1 MPERVLRLPWP
12 IVVVLAGVVLRLG
25 ILAVSVAHQAGYGD
39 IQRDFAI
46 VSGGVPYRDQA
57 VEYPPVTVGLLE
69 LVHAI
74 AHSRHAFGVGL
85 VLTLGAI
92 EACLCMLMWRAFGRV
107 AGLAFLVLDTP
118 LYYLAVTRVDVLSVA
133 LAALSLAL
141 ILGREPVGAG
151 VAWAAA
157 VGAKLWP
164 LPLGALLISAVPR
177 RSLWRA
183 VAGAAA
189 TAAVVAGGWL
199 AVDGIDGVR
208 QVLTLRG
215 AQGWQ
220 IESLAGSVI
229 HVVGAGPDFFQ
240 QGSERIG
247 RVPTGLGVA
256 LIGLGGLAAT
266 AVCIQAGRRG
276 LFGTGWVTAVM
287 FLLATSILL
296 SPQFM
301 IWAVPGAA
309 LAVREKRLALVA
321 AFTVV
326 VLLTLLET
334 RAYTS
339 IIRGDALG
347 QALLLTRNAAIVAT
361 LLIGLRSLAQGP
373 RANTA

>member
-1 MPERVLRLPWP
+1 MPERVLRLQWP

-46 VSGGVPYRDQA
+46 VSGGVPYRDHA

-69 LVHAI
+69 LVHAV

-92 EACLCMLMWRAFGRV
+92 EAGLCVLMWRAFGRV
-107 AGLAFLVLDTP
+107 VGLAFLVLDTP

-141 ILGREPVGAG
+141 MLGRKPVGAG

-164 LPLGALLISAVPR
+164 LPLGLLAVAVPG
-177 RSLWRA
+177 RSRWRA
-183 VAGAAA
+183 LVGAAV
-189 TAAVVAGGWL
+189 TAAVVAGAWL

-220 IESLAGSVI
+220 IESLIGSVI

-266 AVCIQAGRRG
+266 AVCFKAGRRG

-309 LAVREKRLALVA
+309 LAVREKRLALVS

-347 QALLLTRNAAIVAT
+347 QALLLTRNAAIVVT
-361 LLIGLRSLAQGP
+361 LVIGVRGLAQ
-373 RANTA
+373 RARPTTA

>member
-12 IVVVLAGVVLRLG
+12 VVVVLAGVGLRLA

-57 VEYPPVTVGLLE
+57 VEYPPVTVGMLE
-69 LVHAI
+69 LIHAI
-74 AHSRHAFGVGL
+74 AHSRHAFGVAV
-85 VLTLGAI
+85 VLALGAI
-92 EACLCMLMWRAFGRV
+92 EAGLCVLMWRAFGRV
-107 AGLAFLVLDTP
+107 AGLAFVVLDTP

-133 LAALSLAL
+133 LAALALAL
-141 ILGREPVGAG
+141 IVGRKPVGAG
-151 VAWAAA
+151 VAWAVA

-164 LPLGALLISAVPR
+164 LPLGLLAVAVPGRSRWRALVSSAV
-177 RSLWRA
+177 
-183 VAGAAA
+183 
-189 TAAVVAGGWL
+189 TAAVMAGGWL
-199 AVDGIDGVR
+199 VVDGIDGVR

-220 IESLAGSVI
+220 IESLVGSVI

-256 LIGLGGLAAT
+256 LIGLGGLAAA
-266 AVCIQAGRRG
+266 AVCIEAGRRR

-309 LAVREKRLALVA
+309 LAVREKRPAVVA

-347 QALLLTRNAAIVAT
+347 QALLLTRNAAIVVT
-361 LLIGLRSLAQGP
+361 LVIGLRSLAQ
-373 RANTA
+373 RARPTTA